1 MELRQNITLATLL
14 VLLFVSLASVILTR
28 SWADYR
34 KRLRAERLASRQTS
48 LVDTHPLDTAQ
59 QLAPLAVTH
68 SEQQDAQDA
77 LRFGDRAVDLAFAA
91 ALQDAAENPPP
102 LTPETK
108 KLAARIK
115 SLEDATAADEER
127 ITQLNEQVAKAPEN
141 KREALQD
148 QLDLEQAQ
156 QALDQDDLDDAHQD
170 FIRAGGDKQATIQS
184 LMAKYQAS
192 ESQVE
197 NGHANTAPNPSAPTV
212 TSAAHDSGL
221 ELTKSKSIVAQ
232 VRAALSLNSKEDL
245 LMQAKED
252 AAAAAASLD
261 AEHDAL
267 EKKLDD
273 EKSQKSAGPAAASA
287 PKSGSTPPG
296 KSPSQSA
303 APSASASA
311 RSELSVLEEMQRDQ
325 KKLSQFDK
333 RVTAE
338 QQLAATYQHWIETV
352 DGRKKMFL
360 HGVLSDIFWILFI
373 VLLAFLANQWIRGI
387 FARLALERRDL
398 HAMGTVLLL
407 ALQAVGLV
415 LVLLVIFSTPNNFG
429 TVIALAGA
437 GFTVALNDF
446 ILGFIGWFFLIG
458 RDGIR
463 PGDWVEINGVSG
475 EVIELGPIHTVLLET
490 GKWED
495 AAHPTGR
502 RVSLINSY
510 AIKGQ
515 YFNFSASGQWLWDEI
530 ALQVGQDADPF
541 RIAEAV
547 KKIAA
552 EATSPNA
559 RDAEQ
564 AWDRVVPQF
573 AQQKFSAEP
582 SISITTSGSGI
593 TILVRYITRV
603 RDRQEV
609 RSKIYREIVELLR
622 SKNLPDTAAVST
634 PESGPSSAPPSSANA
649 LPSLPL
655 PPGSSNPQS
664 PKPVAPPVSVLPP
677 PPSPAPKDK
686 SK

>member
-1 MELRQNITLATLL
+1 MKLRQNVTLATLL
-14 VLLFVSLASVILTR
+14 VLLLVSLASVIFTR
-28 SWADYR
+28 GWADYR
-34 KRLRAERLASRQTS
+34 KRLRAERLASRQTG

-68 SEQQDAQDA
+68 SEQQDAQEA
-77 LRFGDRAVDLAFAA
+77 LRLGDREVDLAFAA

-102 LTPETK
+102 LTAATR

-115 SLEDATAADEER
+115 SLEDATAADNER
-127 ITQLNEQVAKAPEN
+127 ITELNEQIARTHDN
-141 KREALQD
+141 RREALQD

-156 QALDQDDLDDAHQD
+156 LALDEDDLDDAHQD
-170 FIRAGGDKQATIQS
+170 FIRAGGDKQATIQA
-184 LMAKYQAS
+184 LMTKYQAA
-192 ESQVE
+192 ESQAE
-197 NGHANTAPNPSAPTV
+197 NGHASTGPNSSAPTV
-212 TSAAHDSGL
+212 TSASADSAL

-232 VRAALSLNSKEDL
+232 VRAALSLNSKEEL
-245 LMQAKED
+245 LMQAKSD

-267 EKKLDD
+267 EKQLDD
-273 EKSQKSAGPAAASA
+273 EKSHKSAGPAAASA
-287 PKSGSTPPG
+287 PKSGSAPAAG
-296 KSPSQSA
+296 SSPSQA
-303 APSASASA
+303 AAQAASPSA
-311 RSELSVLEEMQRDQ
+311 RSELSVLERMQSDQ

-338 QQLAATYQHWIETV
+338 QQLAATYQHWIDTV

-360 HGVLSDIFWILFI
+360 HGVLSDIFWILLI
-373 VLLAFLANQWIRGI
+373 ILLAFLANEWIRAI
-387 FARLALERRDL
+387 FAKLALERRDL
-398 HAMGTVLLL
+398 HAMGTVILL
-407 ALQAVGLV
+407 AIQAMGLV
-415 LVLLVIFSTPNNFG
+415 LILLVIFSTPNNFG

-530 ALQVGQDADPF
+530 SLQVGADEDPF
-541 RIAEAV
+541 HIAEAV

-552 EATSPNA
+552 DATAPSA
-559 RDAEQ
+559 RDAEH
-564 AWDRVVPQF
+564 AWDSVVPQF
-573 AQQKFSAEP
+573 AKQNFSAEP
-582 SISITTSGSGI
+582 AISLTTSGSGI

-603 RDRQEV
+603 SDRQEV

-622 SKNLPDTAAVST
+622 SKNLPPTAAV
-634 PESGPSSAPPSSANA
+634 PAAPQSGPSGAPPISASAPRSS
-649 LPSLPL
+649 PL
-655 PPGSSNPQS
+655 PPGS
-664 PKPVAPPVSVLPP
+664 ALP
-677 PPSPAPKDK
+677 PAPKAK

>member
-1 MELRQNITLATLL
+1 MRLRQNVTLATLL
-14 VLLFVSLASVILTR
+14 VLLLVSLASIILTR
-28 SWADYR
+28 GWSDYR
-34 KRLRAERLASRQTS
+34 KRLRAERLAARDTG

-68 SEQQDAQDA
+68 SEQQDAQEA
-77 LRFGDRAVDLAFAA
+77 LRLGDREVDLAFAA

-102 LTPETK
+102 LTAATR

-115 SLEDATAADEER
+115 SLEDATAADNER
-127 ITQLNEQVAKAPEN
+127 ITELNEQIAKTHDD

-156 QALDQDDLDDAHQD
+156 LALDEDDLDDAHQD
-170 FIRAGGDKQATIQS
+170 FIRAGGDKQATIQT
-184 LMAKYQAS
+184 LMAKYQAA
-192 ESQVE
+192 ESQTE
-197 NGHANTAPNPSAPTV
+197 NGHANTGPNASAPTV
-212 TSAAHDSGL
+212 TSAAHDSEL

-232 VRAALSLNSKEDL
+232 VRAALSLNSKEEL
-245 LMQAKED
+245 LVQAKED
-252 AAAAAASLD
+252 AAVAAASLD
-261 AEHDAL
+261 AGHDAL
-267 EKKLDD
+267 EKQLDG
-273 EKSQKSAGPAAASA
+273 EKSSKSAGPAAASA
-287 PKSGSTPPG
+287 PKSGSPPAAG
-296 KSPSQSA
+296 SSPSQA
-303 APSASASA
+303 ASPSA
-311 RSELSVLEEMQRDQ
+311 RSELSVLERMQSDQ

-338 QQLAATYQHWIETV
+338 QQLAATYQHWIDTV

-360 HGVLSDIFWILFI
+360 HGVLSDIFWILLI
-373 VLLAFLANQWIRGI
+373 ILLAFLANEWIRAI
-387 FARLALERRDL
+387 FAKLALDRRDL
-398 HAMGTVLLL
+398 HAMGTVILL
-407 ALQAVGLV
+407 AIQAMGLV
-415 LVLLVIFSTPNNFG
+415 LILLVIFSTPNNFG

-490 GKWED
+490 GKWAD

-515 YFNFSASGQWLWDEI
+515 FFNFSASGQWLWDEI
-530 ALQVGQDADPF
+530 SLQVGADEDPF
-541 RIAEAV
+541 HIAEAV

-552 EATSPNA
+552 DATAPSA
-559 RDAEQ
+559 RDAEH

-573 AQQKFSAEP
+573 AKQNFSAEP
-582 SISITTSGSGI
+582 AISLTTSGSGI
-593 TILVRYITRV
+593 TILVRYITQV
-603 RDRQEV
+603 RDRQEI

-622 SKNLPDTAAVST
+622 SKNLPPTASAPGGGP
-634 PESGPSSAPPSSANA
+634 PESPTPSSPTSDAA
-649 LPSLPL
+649 LAAGL
-655 PPGSSNPQS
+655 PP
-664 PKPVAPPVSVLPP
+664 APS
-677 PPSPAPKDK
+677 KK